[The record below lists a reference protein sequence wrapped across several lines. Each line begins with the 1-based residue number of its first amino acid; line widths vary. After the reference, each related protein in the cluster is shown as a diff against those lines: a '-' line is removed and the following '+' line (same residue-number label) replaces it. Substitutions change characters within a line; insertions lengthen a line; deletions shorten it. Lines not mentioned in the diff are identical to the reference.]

1 MFHGFSAENFT
12 SIVDLTSVLSPRKA
26 LNMAHLVPFTEQFQA
41 IVEAIHKVQF
51 VVQRQTRNGRNQG
64 S

>member
-1 MFHGFSAENFT
+1 MFHGFGAENFT
-12 SIVDLTSVLSPRKA
+12 SIVDLTGVLSPRKA
-26 LNMAHLVPFTEQFQA
+26 LNMAHLVPFTEQFQT
-41 IVEAIHKVQF
+41 IVEAIHKVQL